1 MNKTDFAQRMAEF
14 HTAHRGVMQA
24 DIVRRAHV
32 PSMLAAAAA
41 GNLDYLTVLLSIQA
55 WIDDVGRRNKR
66 KRSLCLSCDATF
78 HARNMPDAFLVVTP
92 FAATGHAI
100 VTGICRRCARQ
111 DDAALSIAALNNLRT
126 IYPDL
131 TLCEP
136 ARA

>member
-1 MNKTDFAQRMAEF
+1 
-14 HTAHRGVMQA
+14 
-24 DIVRRAHV
+24 
-32 PSMLAAAAA
+32 
-41 GNLDYLTVLLSIQA
+41 
-55 WIDDVGRRNKR
+55 
-66 KRSLCLSCDATF
+66 
-78 HARNMPDAFLVVTP
+78 MPDAFLVVTP